1 MTAAKTLEATT
12 QMGTISTA
20 YPLRQHM
27 KPRFSMYG
35 VNRINDTV
43 YTDTIFSSVP
53 AINGGETKAQ
63 VFVIG
68 KKNFVIAIPMKY
80 ENEAPE
86 AFKEF
91 IMNYGAPNRIHSD
104 NAKVETGIEW
114 IQIRRKFYI
123 KGTETEPYHPEQ
135 NYCERVIEML
145 KRKANYLMDKSG
157 ANEKFWKYAITAAAD
172 NINHTAFK
180 SINWR
185 TPWEAVMG
193 ETPDISPLLNFKF
206 FEKIVYLDT
215 PYSFPES
222 KEKPGRVLTRALN
235 VGDAMTYNIVTE
247 NGTVIQRSVM
257 RSVEEEEDLNRRIQH
272 DTLDNVIETKVS
284 PEFNEYIPYIRKHS
298 YPDEEENE
306 IQEEILNKKPKIN
319 GDIFNQEDN
328 LTFYE
333 PTTKE
338 ILGEK

>member
-1 MTAAKTLEATT
+1 MSVLPIRKPTTEELQTYPIVWLTSEEPWEPNNVDWEEQEKRYINETKSIRHNIPLDQVKQCLGITNEITAAKTLEATT

-80 ENEAPE
+80 ESEAPE

-114 IQIRRKFYI
+114 MQIRRKFYI

-145 KRKANYLMDKSG
+145 KRKP
-157 ANEKFWKYAITAAAD
+157 IT
-172 NINHTAFK
+172 
-180 SINWR
+180 
-185 TPWEAVMG
+185 
-193 ETPDISPLLNFKF
+193 
-206 FEKIVYLDT
+206 
-215 PYSFPES
+215 
-222 KEKPGRVLTRALN
+222 
-235 VGDAMTYNIVTE
+235 
-247 NGTVIQRSVM
+247 
-257 RSVEEEEDLNRRIQH
+257 
-272 DTLDNVIETKVS
+272 
-284 PEFNEYIPYIRKHS
+284 
-298 YPDEEENE
+298 
-306 IQEEILNKKPKIN
+306 
-319 GDIFNQEDN
+319 
-328 LTFYE
+328 
-333 PTTKE
+333 
-338 ILGEK
+338 